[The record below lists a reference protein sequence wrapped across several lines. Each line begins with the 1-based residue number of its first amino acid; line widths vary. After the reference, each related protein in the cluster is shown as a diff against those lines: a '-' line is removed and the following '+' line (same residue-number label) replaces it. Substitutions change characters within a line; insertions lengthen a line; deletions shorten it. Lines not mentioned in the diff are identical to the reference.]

1 MLTSPMTMVYLGRNP
16 LTQRKIE
23 MNLKEMIDN
32 NMAVLDAESSHKEML
47 AKQKLERQREA
58 LIELRDEI
66 KPVIEE
72 AGYSIG
78 LYRQNKVFAKKQR
91 TYEETW
97 EQSDEQVCL
106 LKIEF
111 EDSRHLKNTGE
122 IESFYSP
129 SSKYAGQHC
138 GGNAR
143 AYIKFTWDD
152 DKGLYNII
160 PNAAY
165 EWNKELKEL
174 DALTYQELKGTK
186 DMIVERLAIVLA
198 NVMRLERML
207 EQAK

>member
-1 MLTSPMTMVYLGRNP
+1 
-16 LTQRKIE
+16 
-23 MNLKEMIDN
+23 MNLQEMIDN
-32 NMAVLDAESSHKEML
+32 NIAVLDAESNHKEML
-47 AKQKLERQREA
+47 AKEKLQRQREA

-122 IESFYSP
+122 SESFYAP
-129 SSKYAGQHC
+129 DTRYAGQHC
-138 GGNAR
+138 GSNEP
-143 AYIKFTWDD
+143 AYIKIRWDD
-152 DKGLYNII
+152 DRGVYHLI
-160 PNAAY
+160 PNVAY
-165 EWNKELKEL
+165 EWNEEVKGL
-174 DALTYQELKGTK
+174 DPLTYQELTGTK
-186 DMIVERLAIVLA
+186 DMVIERLAVVLA
-198 NVMRLERML
+198 NVMQYEKNI
-207 EQAK
+207 EKT